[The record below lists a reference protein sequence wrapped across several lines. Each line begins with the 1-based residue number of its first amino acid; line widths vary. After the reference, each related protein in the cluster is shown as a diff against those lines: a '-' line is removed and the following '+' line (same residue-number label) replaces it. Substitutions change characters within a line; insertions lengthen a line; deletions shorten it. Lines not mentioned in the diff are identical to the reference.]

1 MKRTLSYGEKAFSAL
16 NYLFLSFLGFM
27 CIFPL
32 IHVLAISFSSKASVA
47 AGLVGLWPVGVTLE
61 SYKFILDKPEFL
73 RALSVTM
80 QRVLLGVPLSMLLTI
95 LVAYPLSK
103 ENKAFRGRTVY
114 VWAFMLTILFSG
126 GLIPFYMTVRMTGM
140 LDSIGALVLPSAV
153 QVFNIVLMLNFF
165 RGLPKEIEESA
176 FVDGAGHWNVLWKIV
191 VPISMPSIATVLLF
205 TTVTQW
211 NSWFDGIILMNSSA
225 NYPLQTYLQV
235 IVIQASMKIG
245 SVLNSEDW
253 KILQIVSD
261 KTAKSAQIFL
271 GALPILLIYP
281 FLQKYFV
288 KGIVLGSVK
297 G

>member
-1 MKRTLSYGEKAFSAL
+1 MKHKLSFGERAFSIF
-16 NYLFLSFLGFM
+16 NYTFLGFLGFM
-27 CIFPL
+27 CILPL
-32 IHVLAISFSSKASVA
+32 IHVLAISFSAKAPVA
-47 AGLVGLWPVGVTLE
+47 AGLVGLWPVDFTLE
-61 SYKFILDKPEFL
+61 SYKFIMNKPEFL
-73 RALSVTM
+73 RALSVTIW
-80 QRVLLGVPLSMLLTI
+80 RILLGVPLSMLLTI

-103 ENKAFRGRTVY
+103 DDKQFRCRTLY
-114 VWAFMLTILFSG
+114 VWAFMITILFSG
-126 GLIPFYMTVRMTGM
+126 GLIPFYMTVKATGM
-140 LDSIGALVLPSAV
+140 LDKIWALVLPSAV

-176 FVDGAGHWNVLWKIV
+176 FVDGATHWNTLWRIIV
-191 VPISMPSIATVLLF
+191 PVSMPSIATVLLF

-211 NSWFDGIILMNSSA
+211 NSWFDGILLMNSSS

-235 IVIQASMKIG
+235 MVIQATMKIG
-245 SVLNSEDW
+245 STFNAEDY

-281 FLQKYFV
+281 FLQRYFV